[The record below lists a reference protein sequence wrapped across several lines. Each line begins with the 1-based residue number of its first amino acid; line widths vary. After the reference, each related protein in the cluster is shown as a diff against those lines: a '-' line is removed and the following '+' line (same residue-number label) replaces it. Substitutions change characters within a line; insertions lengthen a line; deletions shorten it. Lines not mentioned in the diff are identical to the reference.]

1 MIGKWSLSH
10 RSLFVD
16 HVSFGKRDEEHKVR
30 SIAESEPEEE
40 FR

>member
-1 MIGKWSLSH
+1 MCGPSEFW
-10 RSLFVD
+10 RE
-16 HVSFGKRDEEHKVR
+16 RDEEHKVR